1 MPRFDN
7 PSGIGKHLGVMG
19 TAERRAREK
28 DALRQ
33 KILQAA
39 SELFLL
45 NGFDSVT
52 MRAIADRIEYAPST
66 IYLYFKNKVEIV
78 DAICVETFEILIER
92 LHGIEQ
98 QGLPPLA
105 SLAAGIRCYIEFG
118 IEHPHQ
124 YRLVFGSVPS
134 DPSIESA
141 ESNLLGR
148 QALEHLVRIIAAGQQ
163 AGLFP
168 TTTNPASDALIVWSH
183 MHGTTSIL
191 INDHGHHNFPWPSK
205 ESMIE
210 RSVDLITKALLSPA
224 A

>member
-33 KILQAA
+33 KILEAA

-78 DAICVETFEILIER
+78 DAICVETFEVLIER
-92 LHGIEQ
+92 LHRIEQ
-98 QGLPPLA
+98 QALPPLE

-118 IEHPHQ
+118 IEYPHQ

-134 DPSIESA
+134 DSFTESA

-168 TTTNPASDALIVWSH
+168 ATTNPASDALIVWSH

-191 INDHGHHNFPWPSK
+191 INDHGRYNFPWPSK

>member
-1 MPRFDN
+1 
-7 PSGIGKHLGVMG
+7 MG

-33 KILQAA
+33 KILQVAT
-39 SELFLL
+39 ELFLHD
-45 NGFDSVT
+45 GFDSVT

-66 IYLYFKNKVEIV
+66 IYLYFKNKTEIV
-78 DAICVETFEILIER
+78 DAICVETFEILIDR
-92 LHGIEQ
+92 LHQIEQ
-98 QGLPPLA
+98 QALPPDA

-118 IEHPHQ
+118 IEYPHQ
-124 YRLVFGSVPS
+124 YRLVFGNVPS
-134 DPSIESA
+134 DDFTESA

-148 QALEHLVRIIAAGQQ
+148 QALEHLVRIIAIGQQ

-168 TTTNPASDALIVWSH
+168 TTTDPAADALTVWSH
-183 MHGTTSIL
+183 MHGTTCIL
-191 INDHGHHNFPWPSK
+191 INDHGRYNFPWPSK